1 MNIFLLLLAAIIW
14 GFAFVAQKVG
24 MEYIGPF
31 TFNGLRFILGA
42 LSLTPL
48 LPVVKPLF
56 GYESI
61 KHNLKNTVKGG
72 VVLGIILF
80 IAASLQQIGI
90 VKAEVSNS
98 GFITSLYIILVPFFG
113 VFINHKITKN
123 VWVGAVLAVTGLYLL
138 SVTGNLKLCPGD
150 GLVLTSA
157 VFFAFHILFI
167 GHYAPKTNVLLL
179 SIIQFS
185 VTALLSIITAFLF
198 ENITVSS
205 IKEASIPILYGG
217 ILSIGA
223 AYTLQVIAQ
232 QKVSPSKAAIVLSLE
247 SVFAALGGWLI
258 LDEVFTLRK
267 IAGGVLMLT
276 GLIISQIDTKKLM
289 KVKTK

>member
-1 MNIFLLLLAAIIW
+1 MNIFLLLLAAVIW

-31 TFNGLRFILGA
+31 TFNGLRFVLGA
-42 LSLTPL
+42 LSLIPL
-48 LPVVKPLF
+48 LPFTKALF
-56 GYESI
+56 GYSSN

-90 VKAEVSNS
+90 IRAEVSNS

-113 VFINHKITKN
+113 VFVNHKITKN
-123 VWVGAVLAVTGLYLL
+123 VWIGAVLAVTGLYLL
-138 SVTGNLKLCPGD
+138 SVTGNLRLSPGD
-150 GLVLTSA
+150 GLVLISA
-157 VFFAFHILFI
+157 VFFTFHILFI

-179 SIIQFS
+179 SIIQFT
-185 VTALLSIITAFLF
+185 VTALLSLFTAFLL
-198 ENITVSS
+198 EKITVVSVE
-205 IKEASIPILYGG
+205 KASIPVLYGG
-217 ILSIGA
+217 VLSIGA

-232 QKVSPSKAAIVLSLE
+232 LNVSPSKAAIVLSSE

-258 LDEVFTLRK
+258 LDETFTLRK
-267 IAGGVLMLT
+267 IAGGILMLA
-276 GLIISQIDTKKLM
+276 GLIISQTDTKKLL
-289 KVKTK
+289 KAKAE